1 MEFFLLWYVE
11 LSLQLLYENILE
23 WVSVQFVHN
32 FLLSTKHKS
41 YSQFIVVQVAFILK
55 NGVVLKQFIW
65 GGKPISGYQEFM
77 Q

>member
-1 MEFFLLWYVE
+1 MEFFLLWYVG

-55 NGVVLKQFIW
+55 NGVVLKQFMW
-65 GGKPISGYQEFM
+65 GGKPISGY
-77 Q
+77 